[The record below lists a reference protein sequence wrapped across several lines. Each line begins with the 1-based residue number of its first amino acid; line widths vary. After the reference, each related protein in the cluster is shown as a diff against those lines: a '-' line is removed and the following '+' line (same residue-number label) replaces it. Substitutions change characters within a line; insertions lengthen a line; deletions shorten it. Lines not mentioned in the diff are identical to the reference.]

1 MNKLWE
7 KNFEVNA
14 EIERF
19 TVGRDREM
27 DLFLAKYDVLGSMA
41 HITMLESINLLG
53 KDELPLLLEELK
65 NIYATAERGEFV
77 IEDGVEDVHSQVE
90 LMLTRKLGDIGKKI
104 HSGRS
109 RNDQVLLDLKL
120 FTRHELMEVADQVKV
135 LFDELIAKSNQYRDI
150 LMPGYTHLQIA
161 MPSSFGLWFGA
172 YAESLCD
179 DMLFLQAAYKM
190 TNRNPLGSAAGYGSS
205 FPLNRSMT
213 TTLLGFDSMDYNVVY
228 AQMGRGKMERNV
240 GFALATIA
248 GTLAKLAFDAC
259 LFNSQN
265 FSFVRLPKECTTGS
279 SIMPH
284 KKNPDVFEL
293 IRAKCNKLQALPQQ
307 VTLVINNLPTGYFR
321 DLQIIKEVFLPA
333 FGELKDCLQ
342 MAAYIINKIEVNE
355 HILDNPMYDPM
366 FSVEEV
372 NRLTAK
378 GMPFRDAYKQV
389 GLNIEAGTFKADK
402 KIHHT
407 HEGSIGNLCNDRIQE
422 LMNSVLEG
430 FKFENAT
437 NAENK
442 LLQQHG

>member
-1 MNKLWE
+1 MAQKLWE
-7 KNFEVNA
+7 KNFEVNK

-27 DLFLAKYDVLGSMA
+27 DLYLAKYDVLGSMA
-41 HITMLESINLLG
+41 HITMLESIGLIG
-53 KDELPLLLEELK
+53 SDELPVLLAELRQ
-65 NIYATAERGEFV
+65 IYAQCERGEFV
-77 IEDGVEDVHSQVE
+77 IEDDVEDVHSQVE
-90 LMLTRKLGDIGKKI
+90 LLLTRKLGDMGKKI

-109 RNDQVLLDLKL
+109 RNDQVLVDLKL
-120 FTRHELMEVADQVKV
+120 FTRHELMDVADEVKT
-135 LFDELIAKSNQYRDI
+135 LFDELIKKSNQYKDV
-150 LMPGYTHLQIA
+150 LMPGYTHLQVA

-172 YAESLCD
+172 YAESLAD

-205 FPLNRSMT
+205 FPLNRQMT
-213 TTLLGFDSMDYNVVY
+213 TDLLGFDTMDYNVVY
-228 AQMGRGKMERNV
+228 AQMGRGKTERNV
-240 GFALATIA
+240 GFAMATIA
-248 GTLAKLAFDAC
+248 GTLAKMAFDAC

-265 FSFVRLPKECTTGS
+265 FQFVKLPKECTTGS

-307 VTLVINNLPTGYFR
+307 VTLIMNNLPVGYFR

-342 MAAYIINKIEVNE
+342 MAAYIINKIEVND

-372 NRLTAK
+372 NRLAAN
-378 GMPFRDAYKQV
+378 GMPFRDAYKKV
-389 GLNIEAGTFKADK
+389 GLDIEAGQFVPNKD
-402 KIHHT
+402 IHHT
-407 HEGSIGNLCNDRIQE
+407 HEGSIGNLCNDRIE
-422 LMNSVLEG
+422 ALMQDVLEG
-430 FKFENAT
+430 FAFERV
-437 NAENK
+437 NK
-442 LLQQHG
+442 AVEKLVKGE